1 VPNGDD
7 KNWVRICSAVDGFR
21 GRYERWPTG
30 VRLPPNSF
38 EDVVGHVLTPA
49 GFALVSNIFAIISDE
64 ALSERVAIIAVGEDG
79 AEFRYGEG
87 EHGEHEVDP
96 LTWAYFGSAVL
107 REGLGC
113 GLEYV
118 TIRDAEGN
126 VVWAGEGAQE
136 APSQANTE
144 EKSEPMQLSDYLSQ
158 PGNAHTKQGNPV
170 VSCNALYKAEENFN
184 CYLTP
189 AQAISLARN
198 LLQKAQLIL
207 DEKLEDAVVHMW
219 NKGKSN
225 EKLYCGLNQA
235 RKGLRKSGKKP

>member
-1 VPNGDD
+1 M
-7 KNWVRICSAVDGFR
+7 
-21 GRYERWPTG
+21 
-30 VRLPPNSF
+30 
-38 EDVVGHVLTPA
+38 
-49 GFALVSNIFAIISDE
+49 GFALVSNVFAIISDE
-64 ALSERVAIIAVGEDG
+64 ALSERVAIIAVGADG
-79 AEFRYGEG
+79 AEFRYGEEEDG
-87 EHGEHEVDP
+87 ERAVGP
-96 LTWAYFGSAVL
+96 LTSVYFGSAVL

-126 VVWAGEGAQE
+126 VVWAGESVQE
-136 APSQANTE
+136 TASQANAE
-144 EKSEPMQLSDYLSQ
+144 EKNEPMQLSEYLSQ
-158 PGNAHTKQGNPV
+158 PGNAHTEQGNPV
-170 VSCNALYKAEENFN
+170 VACNALYKAEENFN

-207 DEKLEDAVVHMW
+207 DKNLEDAVVHMW

-235 RKGLRKSGKKP
+235 RKGPRKGGKKS